1 MECGGGGFTTQATGE
16 AVGGMPPSELPQGQF
31 GSGFQAGEMP
41 MEQMGAP
48 QDAYYAGAG
57 YQQGD
62 GSDGGWGMPGAM
74 LNAAGMPGMD
84 GDELNDDYNEGGI
97 SVPQSMPEGPCVAL
111 PALSLRQPFAS
122 LVLYGVKQLEARNR
136 PALKQ
141 LSGPLALHVSHR
153 EEPFHSPLVSTAI
166 AILRRRYAD
175 DAISSL
181 FTLPQTHAQ
190 GHGSIVGLVD
200 VEATWPAD
208 LFNEIEQTQLT
219 EQAVFPV
226 SGTFITQLRNPRWLK
241 YPVRTSGSNKLWT
254 AQIPL
259 DALPDGTEID
269 GHGNLVCTAL
279 REKPP
284 LYQPG
289 SAAPLMGESDDLGL
303 GLLGGDMVRQLQSA
317 DGMGEKEKKMKK
329 LQKALR
335 QIDELKAKQ
344 ASGVVLEKTQEGKI
358 EREEE
363 LRTELAQ
370 LMQEP
375 DGEDGL

>member
-1 MECGGGGFTTQATGE
+1 
-16 AVGGMPPSELPQGQF
+16 
-31 GSGFQAGEMP
+31 
-41 MEQMGAP
+41 
-48 QDAYYAGAG
+48 
-57 YQQGD
+57 
-62 GSDGGWGMPGAM
+62 M
-74 LNAAGMPGMD
+74 LALTSARARARHAHPD
-84 GDELNDDYNEGGI
+84 RLDPTCPWYCVLAHRAGI

-226 SGTFITQLRNPRWLK
+226 RACARPPPPRQLAAGAAAAAGGGASGGRGGEGALFFRAAVVGGGPGRWGRAHR
-241 YPVRTSGSNKLWT
+241 VQVT
-254 AQIPL
+254 
-259 DALPDGTEID
+259 DV
-269 GHGNLVCTAL
+269 VCAFGWAC
-279 REKPP
+279 R
-284 LYQPG
+284 G
-289 SAAPLMGESDDLGL
+289 SACGSRHAELSVRDSTCAVNCHLRWPSGPVFRGSPRAACPSRLGPHSRPL
-303 GLLGGDMVRQLQSA
+303 
-317 DGMGEKEKKMKK
+317 
-329 LQKALR
+329 LR
-335 QIDELKAKQ
+335 
-344 ASGVVLEKTQEGKI
+344 ST
-358 EREEE
+358 R
-363 LRTELAQ
+363 R
-370 LMQEP
+370 
-375 DGEDGL
+375 